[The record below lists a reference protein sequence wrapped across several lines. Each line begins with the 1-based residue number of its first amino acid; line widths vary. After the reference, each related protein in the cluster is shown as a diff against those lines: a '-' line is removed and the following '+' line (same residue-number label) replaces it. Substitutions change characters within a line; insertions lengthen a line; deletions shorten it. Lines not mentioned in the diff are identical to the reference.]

1 VSSVDSVALT
11 FDDGPH
17 PVWTPRL
24 LDVLDELR
32 VRATFFLIGERAAE
46 HPRLVLRI
54 VDAGHMLG
62 NHTMRHPAH
71 LATMPAHLARREID
85 EAQDAIAQA
94 AGRPAT
100 LFRAPEG
107 SWSRMVLD
115 LAREAGLEPVD
126 WGVDPKDWR
135 EPQNPRIGARIM
147 RSRAGDVVLCHDGG
161 GDRSLTVAA
170 VAAAVPVLR
179 GRGLYFTTLQPPE
192 GGNRTVQVPARQ
204 PRSSGHCERQAL
216 RPVVGGRSGIEEGV
230 PKRPD
235 LA

>member
-1 VSSVDSVALT
+1 MTHLRGRFGPADRPGTGPRFRVSSADSVALT

-24 LDVLDELR
+24 LDVLDELN

-46 HPRLVLRI
+46 HPRLVL
-54 VDAGHMLG
+54 A
-62 NHTMRHPAH
+62 A
-71 LATMPAHLARREID
+71 MPAHLARREID

-107 SWSRMVLD
+107 SWSRMVLR

-179 GRGLYFTTLQPPE
+179 GRGLSFMTL
-192 GGNRTVQVPARQ
+192 R
-204 PRSSGHCERQAL
+204 
-216 RPVVGGRSGIEEGV
+216 
-230 PKRPD
+230 
-235 LA
+235 